1 MQISNKRPKRVRDTD
16 TERTALRVAP
26 LAECAHQPESMAREL
41 LLIQVFRGTFS
52 EGWEVAAVQKPTQPI
67 AGKFRNHDG
76 VHQRRDDSNEGDV
89 KAFVHHGCF
98 SIRFLLAAPE
108 TKHESLMK

>member
-26 LAECAHQPESMAREL
+26 LAECAHQPESMAPAL

-52 EGWEVAAVQKPTQPI
+52 EGWEGAAVQKPTQPI
-67 AGKFRNHDG
+67 AGKLRNHDG
-76 VHQRRDDSNEGDV
+76 VHHRTHDPNEGYA
-89 KAFVHHGCF
+89 KAFLHHGF
-98 SIRFLLAAPE
+98 FALRF
-108 TKHESLMK
+108 